1 MALWVIR
8 ILFLSLCSIG
18 GYAVSQVRP
27 EFIGGSLAGPIG
39 MVIGFGFGWLM
50 IAIDEMLKGFSLR
63 AFSATT
69 FGLLLG
75 TVVALLI
82 DNSGL
87 FQYAEQPTTRWLI
100 RLGLFLS
107 FGYIGIVLAMRSNKE
122 DFSLIIPY
130 VRFAKQNKPDNLLLL
145 DTSVVIDGRIADL
158 IEANFLEGILLVP
171 RFVLKELQQI
181 ADSSD
186 PIKRARGR
194 RGLEI
199 LNRIQ
204 RNQRNEVRIH
214 DADFPDETGVDGK
227 LIRLARNLGAKLFTN
242 DYNLGKI
249 AELQAI
255 NHVNMHELAKSMRTV
270 LLPGEV
276 FSLRIVREGKDKGQG
291 VGYLPDGTMVVV
303 NNGAGAVGQQVE
315 IQVHS
320 LLQTGAGVIV
330 FSELKSALPAPAERV
345 LATK

>member
-1 MALWVIR
+1 MALWAIR
-8 ILFLSLCSIG
+8 ILFLSLCTVG
-18 GYAVSQVRP
+18 GYMVSQVRP
-27 EFIGGSLAGPIG
+27 EFVGLPFSGVFG

-50 IAIDEMLKGFSLR
+50 IALDEMLKGFSLR

-75 TVVALLI
+75 SVVALLI
-82 DNSGL
+82 DRSGL
-87 FQYAEQPTTRWLI
+87 FDYAGADTTRWLI
-100 RLGLFLS
+100 RLALFLS

-158 IEANFLEGILLVP
+158 IEANFLEGVILVP

-194 RGLEI
+194 RGLEV

-270 LLPGEV
+270 LLPGEI

-303 NNGAGAVGQQVE
+303 NNGQSAVGQQVQV
-315 IQVHS
+315 QVHS

-330 FSELKSALPAPAERV
+330 FSELKSSPAAISEPALV
-345 LATK
+345 SK